1 MGPIRRYA
9 SGVIKE
15 GKRVRWPK
23 RDELFTSILVVVI
36 IAIIAGLILFLWD
49 WLGNTI
55 IQAINNSFQQI
66 VPVVEEVAEEAEGA
80 VG

>member
-15 GKRVRWPK
+15 GRRVRWPK

-36 IAIIAGLILFLWD
+36 IAIIASLILFLWD
-49 WLGNTI
+49 WLGNTL
-55 IQAINNSFQQI
+55 IQAINGSFEQI
-66 VPVVEEVAEEAEGA
+66 VPVVEEVVEDAEGA